1 MGLKIYLSSTFED
14 LKDYRRR
21 VYEQLRTLRHDV
33 IAMEDYVAADERP
46 LDKCLRDVR
55 DSDVYIGL
63 FAWRY
68 GYVPRAGNPQR
79 RSVTEL
85 EYLEAKKHKKPC
97 LIFLTDNRAPWPP
110 DQMDSTTGDN
120 DLLGFDLASC
130 GAQLP
135 APIAPFH

>member
-1 MGLKIYLSSTFED
+1 MGLKIYVSSTFED

-21 VYEQLRTLRHDV
+21 VYDQLRALRHDV

-68 GYVPRAGNPQR
+68 GYVPRAGNRGSTVTSKFRPFLEGLSSAGAGLRAATVKVLWWHVCNSHPQ
-79 RSVTEL
+79 T
-85 EYLEAKKHKKPC
+85 
-97 LIFLTDNRAPWPP
+97 
-110 DQMDSTTGDN
+110 
-120 DLLGFDLASC
+120 
-130 GAQLP
+130 
-135 APIAPFH
+135 